1 MCIYKYIIYIY
12 ISCVH
17 IYIYHIYGINIY
29 TYIYIYI
36 YISYIDIIYIP
47 HIYTMYIYII
57 YIYILG
63 YITIHFPYG
72 LPMVPVSQSCPIC
85 TSLGGAA
92 SSHLGGLWCGEE
104 LGTVD

>member
-1 MCIYKYIIYIY
+1 MVY
-12 ISCVH
+12 
-17 IYIYHIYGINIY
+17 IY
-29 TYIYIYI
+29 TYIYIYHIYI
-36 YISYIDIIYIP
+36 YISYIDIIYIY
-47 HIYTMYIYII
+47 IYIIYIYIYII